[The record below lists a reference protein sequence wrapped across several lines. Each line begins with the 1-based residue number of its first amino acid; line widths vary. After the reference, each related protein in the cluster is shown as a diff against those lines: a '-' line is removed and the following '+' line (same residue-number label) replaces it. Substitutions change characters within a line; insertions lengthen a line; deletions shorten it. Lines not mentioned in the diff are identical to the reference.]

1 MPGGVGDYCAR
12 LLHAIGARQNSALE
26 IVVLTMRNGALTML
40 DSASPLAQFGD
51 MPDWGWGIW
60 RPVRAALRS
69 WKPDVLHIQYQT
81 GAYAMHPAINLLPA
95 LLRHIGPRP
104 ALVVTAHDLLLPYL
118 APKASWLREWVT
130 YRLMADSDALVVTNS
145 DDLQRVRGGAG
156 AAVMSAT
163 AGLPVYQARR
173 KLPGHV
179 HVHMIPIGTNIEAV
193 MLAGYTRAAWR
204 QQLGCDS
211 ETLLLAFFG
220 LISHSKGLDIV
231 LDALE
236 QLPAHVRLI
245 LIGGEAAAPQDQAYA
260 EKLRMRIQSSP
271 LQQRVYITGHC
282 SAEDVSAH
290 LLAADL
296 AVLPFKDGA
305 SFRRGSLLAA
315 LAHGLPTITTQP
327 RSIPELRPQL
337 IDDQNVVLVPINN
350 AAALASAI
358 SGLALEPA
366 RRMRLAE
373 GARQLAAYFS
383 WHDIAEQHIHVYRQ
397 LTNK

>member
-1 MPGGVGDYCAR
+1 MPGGVGDYCVR
-12 LLHAIGARQNSALE
+12 LLQALGARQNSALE
-26 IVVLTMRNGALTML
+26 LAILTMRNGSLMML
-40 DSASPLAQFGD
+40 DGASSLAQFGN

-95 LLRHIGPRP
+95 VLGRFGPRP

-118 APKASWLREWVT
+118 APRASWLREWVT
-130 YRLMADSDALVVTNS
+130 YRLMADSDALIVTNS
-145 DDLQRVRGGAG
+145 DDLLAVRG
-156 AAVMSAT
+156 AAAEVAMSAA
-163 AGLPVYQARR
+163 AGLPIYQAHR

-179 HVHMIPIGTNIEAV
+179 QLHMIPIGTNIEAV
-193 MLAGYTRAAWR
+193 MPAGYKRDAWR

-211 ETLLLAFFG
+211 DTVLLAYFG
-220 LISHSKGLDIV
+220 LISHSKGLDTV

-236 QLPAHVRLI
+236 QLPAQVRLVI
-245 LIGGEAAAPQDQAYA
+245 IGGEAAAPQDQAYA
-260 EKLRMRIQSSP
+260 ETLRMRIRSGP
-271 LQQRVYITGHC
+271 LQQRVYVTGHC

-327 RSIPELRPQL
+327 RAAPESGPQL
-337 IDDQNVVLVPINN
+337 VDGQNVVLIPADN
-350 AAALASAI
+350 AAALVAAI
-358 SGLALEPA
+358 SGLALEPELC
-366 RRMRLAE
+366 MRLAE
-373 GARQLAAYFS
+373 AARQLATSFS
-383 WHDIAEQHIHVYRQ
+383 WHDIAEQHVHVYRQ
-397 LTNK
+397 LTNE